1 MNPIRKLF
9 VTVLL
14 LAPLAASCVPAP
26 APVPPSPPPVTSPPA
41 PAPTPVPPRPAR
53 ITLQGEPSVRLG
65 LAWDLEY
72 VAITPASQPAR
83 LRLGSLEELVRPDG
97 FTLQLAG
104 GGIRVGMRSGGDSV
118 DVFQLGAHDTL
129 LMTVANPREPSF
141 RWNGKTWR
149 GELLV
154 FLNPRGRITLVARI
168 PLESYLL
175 GVIPGEIG
183 ALASDLLEAGR
194 AQAVAARSY
203 TLYYMGRRASE
214 GFDLYGTV
222 EDQVYG
228 PFESER
234 PLATRCVTSTRGQT
248 LLSAGWP
255 IRANYS
261 STCGGISSEVW
272 EAWPFEP
279 LPYLVS
285 HRDRD
290 TPDDFCGSSPHYRWR
305 EEWKPADL
313 AANLA
318 RHAPQFGVT
327 LPPGGVGEIVDVSV
341 ASRSRSGRVWRLA
354 VTTSTGRFEIPA
366 YVLRQMLRRGG
377 NPAAILRSNLFKIDV
392 RRDPA
397 TRRAIAIVASGAGNG
412 HGAGLCQTGAL
423 GMARRKRDAAAILR
437 HYYPTTELAR
447 LY

>member
-1 MNPIRKLF
+1 MRSTFKLF
-9 VTVLL
+9 VTALL
-14 LAPLAASCVPAP
+14 LAPLAVSCVPAP
-26 APVPPSPPPVTSPPA
+26 APVPPAPPPAPSTGTPA
-41 PAPTPVPPRPAR
+41 PAPVPRPAR
-53 ITLQGEPSVRLG
+53 FTISGEPWIRIG
-65 LAWDLEY
+65 LAWDVDY
-72 VAITPASQPAR
+72 AAITSANQPAR
-83 LRLGSLEELVRPDG
+83 LRLGTREELVPAGG
-97 FTLQLAG
+97 FAVQLAG

-129 LMTVANPREPSF
+129 LMTVANSREPSF
-141 RWNGKTWR
+141 RWKGKTWR
-149 GELLV
+149 GELLT
-154 FLNPRGRITLVARI
+154 FLNPRGKITLVARL

-183 ALASDLLEAGR
+183 ALADDLLEAGR

-203 TLYYMGRRASE
+203 TLFYLGRRAAE

-234 PLATRCVTSTRGQT
+234 PLATRCVTSTRGQA

-272 EAWPFEP
+272 EAWPQEP
-279 LPYLVS
+279 LSYLVS

-290 TPDDFCGSSPHYRWR
+290 AAGDYCSASPHFRWR
-305 EEWKPADL
+305 EEWKPGEL
-313 AANLA
+313 AANLTKY
-318 RHAPQFGVT
+318 APQFAVA
-327 LPPGGVGEIVDVSV
+327 LPPDGVGEIVDVAV
-341 ASRSRSGRVWRLA
+341 ASRSRSGRVWRLI
-354 VTTSTGRFEIPA
+354 VTTSTGRIEIPA

-377 NPAAILRSNLFKIDV
+377 NPSAILRSNLFKVDV

-397 TRRAIAIVASGAGNG
+397 TRRVIAIVATGAGNG

-423 GMARRKRDAAAILR
+423 GMARRKRDAAAILE
-437 HYYPTTELAR
+437 HYYPATDLTR
-447 LY
+447 PY